1 MDINDVVKN
10 CLQAELVCYRHINF
24 HYTTEGAPSTGKAIY
39 EAWLASTL
47 EGISFP
53 IFSGANDPDKLYFT
67 PEVNLLYRTLHD
79 IHHAEAYMLGW
90 GTTKISDE
98 KRLNCKMAYTLYAR
112 ALKAYNLEIALEVF
126 FKVYHD
132 TVGQVLYY
140 QQARGFCVN
149 QKELTLEYINEC
161 QGLRALAKGQI
172 KVALAV
178 MQGYMSFCDFSA

>member
-1 MDINDVVKN
+1 MEINDIVRSA
-10 CLQAELVCYRHINF
+10 LGAELVNYRHINF
-24 HYTTEGAPSTGKAIY
+24 VYTEQDTPSTGKAIY
-39 EAWLASTL
+39 NAWLASTI
-47 EGISFP
+47 EGTPFP
-53 IFSGANDPDKLYFT
+53 IFSGANEADKLYFD
-67 PEVNLLYRTLHD
+67 PEINLMYRALHD
-79 IHHAEAYMLGW
+79 VHHAEAYLMGW
-90 GTTKISDE
+90 GTTRIDDE